1 MMTAR
6 VRAERDQR
14 RHSDV
19 VIGKSVC
26 YDVCPKGRTM
36 GTLVHCMAPR

>member
-1 MMTAR
+1 MTAR

-14 RHSDV
+14 RHLDV
-19 VIGKSVC
+19 VIGKPVC

-36 GTLVHCMAPR
+36 GTLVQCMAPR